1 VKIAL
6 AQTASVKGD
15 IFANILTHLTFIDR
29 AVTLGA
35 DAVFFPE
42 LSVTGYEPTLA
53 ASLATTPDDPRLAV
67 FQHTSDQKKVII
79 GIGLPLRSPE
89 GISICMLLFRPFSP
103 SSVYAK
109 KYIHADEEPFFIHGE
124 NAPGLLLKN
133 EGIALAICY
142 EISNPEHA
150 EQAFKNGASIY
161 VASVVK
167 TPDGADKAWQQLS
180 AIAQKYGMVTMMCNA
195 VGIADG
201 GTCGGK
207 SAAWN
212 TSGRLL
218 SQLDGEAEGILLYD
232 TEAGLTKTG

>member
-15 IFANILTHLTFIDR
+15 IFANILTHLSFINR
-29 AVTLGA
+29 AVTFGA

-79 GIGLPLRSPE
+79 GIGLPVRSSD
-89 GISICMLLFRPFSP
+89 GISICMVLFRPFLP
-103 SSVYAK
+103 SSLYAK

-124 NAPGLLLKN
+124 NAPGLLLKD
-133 EGIALAICY
+133 ESIALAICY

-150 EQAFKNGASIY
+150 EVAFKNGASLY

-167 TPDGADKAWQQLS
+167 TPDGADSAFQQLS
-180 AIAQKYGMVTMMCNA
+180 AIAQKYGMVTLMCNA
-195 VGIADG
+195 VGVADG

-207 SAAWN
+207 SAVWN
-212 TSGRLL
+212 STGKLL
-218 SQLDGEAEGILLYD
+218 NQLDGEAEGILLYN
-232 TEAGLTKTG
+232 TETGFTETP